1 MSTLYYIRGSKTNPE
16 GVKQILLDR
25 GGILET
31 RFSFNDEDGLYYIG
45 SNSKIEYT
53 IDDSNN
59 PIRKLLL
66 EYGTK
71 LQPTEPKEILEPFDR
86 VLGRCGEGKWG
97 IDIFMAITYDKYM
110 ECIGA
115 TYTECHK
122 YESWM
127 DKYVYTDV
135 SFEEFKKD

>member
-25 GGILET
+25 GGNLLIKY
-31 RFSFNDEDGLYYIG
+31 SFDEEYCLYYI
-45 SNSKIEYT
+45 N
-53 IDDSNN
+53 SNN
-59 PIRKLLL
+59 TISYASVYSQAGDIIQC
-66 EYGTK
+66 YGTELK
-71 LQPTEPKEILEPFDR
+71 PKESFEPFDR
-86 VLGRCGEGKWG
+86 ILGRCGEGKWG

-122 YESWM
+122 YEPWM
-127 DKYVYTDV
+127 KKYIGTNIPY
-135 SFEEFKKD
+135 EKFKKE